1 MPPTRDREGT
11 PSLWTDGSQ
20 RKLARLYLYTTLP
33 IKTIVH
39 MCSTDFRNEAQSTPD
54 SEGKLEALL
63 EKAPRWSKPQPES
76 SEDMRYLVE
85 EGSVKREVFDD
96 ASMADPK
103 QRSSSVN
110 TVQRPRQYG
119 LLGSIEACAEY
130 STGFAC
136 AFVLNRYEASRTG
149 TSITTPD
156 ITDARHNLHVEVEF
170 LWQADWKKQLTVR
183 KQSPM
188 STPSLVDAT
197 SMSPSKSLSTAI
209 VAVGIYCVCVGR
221 RYYCQRHHR
230 HQDAILC
237 SWVILGVIVGLL
249 LQLDVEGILLGI
261 LPGFVLA
268 APLSLCF
275 TSSS

>member
-156 ITDARHNLHVEVEF
+156 ITDARHNLHVE
-170 LWQADWKKQLTVR
+170 
-183 KQSPM
+183 QSPM